1 MRDRRD
7 DIPLIA
13 EFYLKRFSEVYRRP
27 ITAISTNAMLSLR
40 EYDWPGNIRELMNVM
55 ERAVITCKDHVI
67 TTKHLPFHTGEYERV
82 SDLNLRDGEKFFIGL
97 ALRRTQNN
105 KTKAA
110 ELLGISRKTLI
121 EKVKSYGLYGGLD
134 GSSES

>member
-1 MRDRRD
+1 LRDRRE

-27 ITAISTNAMLSLR
+27 ITSISTNAMLSLR
-40 EYDWPGNIRELMNVM
+40 DYDWPGNIRELINVM
-55 ERAVITCKDHVI
+55 ERAVITCQNQVI
-67 TTKHLPFHTGEYERV
+67 TTRHLPFHTEEYERI
-82 SDLNLRDGEKFFIGL
+82 SDLNLKDGEKFFITL

-110 ELLGISRKTLI
+110 ELLGISRKTLG
-121 EKVKSYGLYGGLD
+121 EKIKIYTLD
-134 GSSES
+134 DTTED